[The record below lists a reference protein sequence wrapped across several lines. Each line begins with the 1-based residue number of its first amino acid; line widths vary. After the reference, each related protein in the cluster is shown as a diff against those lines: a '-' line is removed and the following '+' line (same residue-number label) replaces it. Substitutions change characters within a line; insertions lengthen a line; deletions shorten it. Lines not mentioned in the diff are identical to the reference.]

1 MIHPF
6 WNAQDAGTTNP
17 GVLRPDLNPTRTHRF
32 MKVREGADVGTA
44 GVDGPRPGA
53 KGGKG

>member
-17 GVLRPDLNPTRTHRF
+17 GVLRPDLKPTRTHRF

-44 GVDGPRPGA
+44 GIDGPRPGA